1 MIGALLLN
9 FNLASAKIAPAPSV
23 QTKMTVDLLNEF
35 RKPIKKPE
43 DLKKLKEQTLSM
55 SGKSVPALIEV
66 MKRSDF
72 PDNNRWVATF
82 LLGQIA
88 GTKAGPFLAR
98 YTEHPNWVLR
108 MASLKTLLSLKEK
121 KYGKLY
127 ARALR
132 DESLLVR
139 TQALD
144 NVSTLNLREH
154 GANVWGM
161 LYDKKNY
168 HQTKKGSNKRGS
180 IIHTVVKTIG
190 DLQFEKAKK
199 PLLSMI
205 KNKKYDDIFTE
216 MDYSLSKITGK
227 DSPKGTKEVKR
238 NYWARMGMSDA
249 TIL

>member
-1 MIGALLLN
+1 
-9 FNLASAKIAPAPSV
+9 
-23 QTKMTVDLLNEF
+23 
-35 RKPIKKPE
+35 
-43 DLKKLKEQTLSM
+43 
-55 SGKSVPALIEV
+55 
-66 MKRSDF
+66 MKNAEY

-98 YTEHPNWVLR
+98 YTEHPNWVMR

-144 NVSTLNLREH
+144 NVATLNLREH
-154 GANVWGM
+154 AGNVWGM

-168 HQTKKGSNKRGS
+168 QQSKKGSNKRGS
-180 IIHTVVKTIG
+180 IVHTIVKTVG
-190 DLQFEKAKK
+190 DLKFDKAKK

-205 KNKKYDDIFTE
+205 QNKKYDDIFSE

-227 DSPKGTKEVKR
+227 DSPKGAKEVKR
-238 NYWARMGMSDA
+238 NYWAKLRMSDT